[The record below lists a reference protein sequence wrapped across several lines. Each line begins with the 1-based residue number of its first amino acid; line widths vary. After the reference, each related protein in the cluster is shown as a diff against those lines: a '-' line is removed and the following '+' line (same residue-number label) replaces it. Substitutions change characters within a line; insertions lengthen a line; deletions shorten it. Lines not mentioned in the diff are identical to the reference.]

1 MSTERKLVLD
11 FLKLY
16 SVKTADG
23 RTLFDLSSGEQ
34 SSIYLDLKK
43 TTLHNKI
50 HVPLASLLCDAI
62 LEFAPITFVAGVALG
77 GCHLASITSIYSVL
91 IFNRPLDTVYIREEP
106 KNHGT
111 KQVIESPLQ
120 VIESPFTVY
129 GGSSVILLEDVV
141 TTGNSAFKAAE
152 ILREAN
158 FDVRGIICVVD
169 RREKYDE
176 YLRGQIPIRSLF
188 KLEDLLT

>member
-50 HVPLASLLCDAI
+50 HVPLASY
-62 LEFAPITFVAGVALG
+62 FVTLYWNLRQL
-77 GCHLASITSIYSVL
+77 HL
-91 IFNRPLDTVYIREEP
+91 
-106 KNHGT
+106 
-111 KQVIESPLQ
+111 
-120 VIESPFTVY
+120 
-129 GGSSVILLEDVV
+129 
-141 TTGNSAFKAAE
+141 
-152 ILREAN
+152 
-158 FDVRGIICVVD
+158 
-169 RREKYDE
+169 
-176 YLRGQIPIRSLF
+176 
-188 KLEDLLT
+188 